1 MDFTYSIIVPCFNE
15 KQTVGSVASKLCEEF
30 KSCLVVFID
39 DGSTDGSKEILRG
52 INYSNF
58 YLIELKENHGKGYAM
73 RSGLNYVKDK
83 SSVAIFTDSDN
94 EIDIVDL
101 NKVIE
106 KFRNP
111 EIAAVYGSRFLN
123 VSLKTVR
130 SMGIERYLANR
141 LFTLISNIRNN
152 QKLTDSQTAVKSF
165 KLDLLEKLDLK
176 SSGFNIESE
185 IVKALS
191 KNKVKIYEV
200 PISYN
205 PRSVKEGKKIS
216 FKDGLI
222 VLKELFK

>member
-83 SSVAIFTDSDN
+83 SSIVIFTDSDN
-94 EIDIVDL
+94 EIDIIDL

-123 VSLKTVR
+123 IPLKTIR
-130 SMGIERYLANR
+130 NMGIERYLANR

-176 SSGFNIESE
+176 SNGFNIESE
-185 IVKALS
+185 IVKSLS
-191 KNKVKIYEV
+191 KNKVKIHEV
-200 PISYN
+200 PISYY

>member
-58 YLIELKENHGKGYAM
+58 YLIELKENYGKGYAM

-83 SSVAIFTDSDN
+83 SSIVIFTDSDN
-94 EIDIVDL
+94 EIDIIDL

-123 VSLKTVR
+123 IPLKTIR
-130 SMGIERYLANR
+130 NMGIERYLANK

-176 SSGFNIESE
+176 SNGFNIESE
-185 IVKALS
+185 IVKSLS
-191 KNKVKIYEV
+191 KNKVKIHEV
-200 PISYN
+200 PISYY

>member
-1 MDFTYSIIVPCFNE
+1 M
-15 KQTVGSVASKLCEEF
+15 
-30 KSCLVVFID
+30 
-39 DGSTDGSKEILRG
+39 
-52 INYSNF
+52 
-58 YLIELKENHGKGYAM
+58 M
-73 RSGLNYVKDK
+73 RGLNYVKDK
-83 SSVAIFTDSDN
+83 SSIAIFTDSDN

-185 IVKALS
+185 IVRALS

-200 PISYN
+200 PISYF

>member
-52 INYSNF
+52 INYNNF

-83 SSVAIFTDSDN
+83 SSIVIFTDSDN
-94 EIDIVDL
+94 EIDIIDL

-123 VSLKTVR
+123 IPLKTIR
-130 SMGIERYLANR
+130 NMGIERYLANR

-176 SSGFNIESE
+176 SNGFNIESE
-185 IVKALS
+185 IVKSLS

-200 PISYN
+200 PISYH